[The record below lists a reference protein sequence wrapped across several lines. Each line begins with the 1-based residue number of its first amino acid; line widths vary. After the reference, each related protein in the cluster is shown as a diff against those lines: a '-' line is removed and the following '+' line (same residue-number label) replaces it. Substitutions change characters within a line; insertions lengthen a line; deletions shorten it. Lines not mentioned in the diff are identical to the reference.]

1 MAILIH
7 LYYTGQQGSAKRIA
21 QEMLDSG
28 TLQAIRAE
36 PGNLRYAY
44 FFPMEEPETVLLMD
58 MWEDQAA
65 LDRHHASPMME
76 TITRLRK
83 KYQLSM
89 RVERYLVDS
98 EGIPEKDKEFMV
110 KA

>member
-7 LYYTGQQGSAKRIA
+7 LYYTGQQGSAKRFA

-28 TLQAIRAE
+28 TVQAIRAE

-44 FFPMEEPETVLLMD
+44 FFPMEKPETVLLMD

-65 LDRHHASPMME
+65 LDRHHAPPPHDGNHHPAAGKISAVHE
-76 TITRLRK
+76 SGTVSCE
-83 KYQLSM
+83 Q
-89 RVERYLVDS
+89 
-98 EGIPEKDKEFMV
+98 
-110 KA
+110 